1 MTFRRFLWFPLLLLL
16 LMAQGC
22 MKWEDDRMPEGFD
35 TSGPG
40 LFIACEGNF
49 QYGNASLSFYDP
61 ASHRVENE
69 VFLRANGMKLG
80 DVAQSMTIH
89 GGRGWIAVNNSH
101 VIFAI
106 DVNTCRGTGRKEQM
120 VLCDGYVYCTCWS
133 YQNRILKIDPAT
145 DRIVAV
151 LTVGIQPSSIAVDR
165 EKKLWVLTDGGYEG
179 SPYGYEAP
187 TLLRIDPQTLAV
199 ERRLQF
205 PLGSTPSE
213 LQTDGT
219 GATLYWLNDAVW
231 RMNISSATLP
241 ATPFLESRR
250 TKYYGLTVDPAG
262 GDVYVADAIDYQQ
275 QGMIYRYTS
284 GGELIDEFYVG
295 ITPGAFC
302 WKK

>member
-1 MTFRRFLWFPLLLLL
+1 MASPRYILFLSDEKAYVSQLWDNRIFIINPRTYSVTGYIQVPD
-16 LMAQGC
+16 MA
-22 MKWEDDRMPEGFD
+22 ME
-35 TSGPG
+35 
-40 LFIACEGNF
+40 
-49 QYGNASLSFYDP
+49 
-61 ASHRVENE
+61 
-69 VFLRANGMKLG
+69 
-80 DVAQSMTIH
+80 
-89 GGRGWIAVNNSH
+89 
-101 VIFAI
+101 
-106 DVNTCRGTGRKEQM
+106 TGSTEQM